1 MSAPPATVSKK
12 PTTAPASSSA
22 TPTEDDDLLRDP
34 WTPLRYLAKHVWPKD
49 APDLRRRVVLSLGL
63 LVGAKLVNVL
73 VPVFFKAA
81 VDALTVAGPAGVAT
95 AALAVPVAV
104 LLGYGV
110 ARTTSSA
117 FAELRSAIFSRVASA
132 GIRAVARDTFA
143 HLHAMDLKFHLN
155 RNTGARTLWVI
166 LGVLEI
172 FHISV
177 RDNLILFFHFLA
189 CTCRLSP
196 ASLPSF
202 SLALARPRHARH
214 QFHLDGARL

>member
-12 PTTAPASSSA
+12 PTTASASSSP
-22 TPTEDDDLLRDP
+22 TPAEDDDLLRDP

-81 VDALTVAGPAGVAT
+81 VDALTVAGPAAVTT

-155 RNTGARTLWVI
+155 RNTGARTLCVCFWVAVVSSHMS
-166 LGVLEI
+166 G
-172 FHISV
+172 
-177 RDNLILFFHFLA
+177 RDDLILTVSCVHVPSLSRLA
-189 CTCRLSP
+189 PLIQFRARSTAARA
-196 ASLPSF
+196 ASIS
-202 SLALARPRHARH
+202 S
-214 QFHLDGARL
+214 